1 MQQVINNCKKLRIL
15 SLPAED
21 NTEYNLPEDLC
32 LYEETSE
39 LLSVWNIKKQV
50 YIYCFFFLF
59 FT

>member
-32 LYEETSE
+32 LYEETND

-50 YIYCFFFLF
+50 SFFYYLYIYF
-59 FT
+59 